1 MVMSTLRMYLTFE
14 FVCEYF
20 SSFCESEFAFEMH
33 TTMGKKVFQFF
44 KRWLTLE
51 SVGSK
56 GCLVGGLSGCESG
69 FDHFGDK
76 GPCDMVAGGDIRGSF
91 V

>member
-1 MVMSTLRMYLTFE
+1 MDLDLDLDLD
-14 FVCEYF
+14 VCEYF

-56 GCLVGGLSGCESG
+56 RRDGKKE
-69 FDHFGDK
+69 K
-76 GPCDMVAGGDIRGSF
+76 RGVCF
-91 V
+91 CVF